1 MSAEKP
7 VTSEGVPQE
16 LDLGHVEPPTQD
28 NMNSLDEAMRAAGI
42 LDPGEEMPETSAAP
56 LSDEK
61 PADQPPADEPPV
73 DEKPADE
80 KPAEEKA
87 PEPSPED
94 VARELEQIDLDAIQ
108 PPADISPRNLV
119 NFDKLRDVARHF
131 KAQASRAAEME
142 QQLAEVQKSP
152 VRVPD
157 EVINELTELRAFRAL
172 YDTENDPEFREMFD
186 AKLQGIEE
194 DVFSILRKN
203 GLPED
208 TEKQLRQI
216 GIDKVS
222 PKWWEESVLD
232 KLSFVDK
239 ERIRKRLAERA
250 DVSES
255 RFKALEEFKSY
266 RDSYAQYREQQQQ
279 AQLQQF
285 EQEIFTHVDQMT
297 EKVPWA
303 RYQEI
308 PPGAKPD
315 EAKRITEHNKTVEE
329 LETRF
334 REALHPQTPQARAEV
349 AAAAVASVKL
359 AESVTDLGSRL
370 QAANE
375 RAEKAEKA
383 LEAVRAAGKAPSARQ
398 GGRKPATESADPNK
412 LSDEDAIEVGLMA
425 AESAMS

>member
-142 QQLAEVQKSP
+142 QQLAEVQKNQAQLP
-152 VRVPD
+152 E
-157 EVINELTELRAFRAL
+157 EVLNELTELRLMRKL
-172 YDTENDPEFREMFD
+172 WDTENDPEFKRQFD
-186 AKLQGIEE
+186 EQIGNIDN
-194 DVFSILRKN
+194 DVLAILRKN

-208 TEKQLRQI
+208 TEKQLRQL
-216 GIDKVS
+216 GLDKVS
-222 PKWWEESVLD
+222 PKWWEDSVLN
-232 KLSFVDK
+232 KLSFVDQ
-239 ERIRKRLAERA
+239 ERVRKRLADRA
-250 DVSES
+250 DLSENRS
-255 RFKALEEFKSY
+255 KTIEKFQADREAY
-266 RDSYAQYREQQQQ
+266 GQYLQNQQEQQQYQ
-279 AQLQQF
+279 AEQQ
-285 EQEIFTHVDQMT
+285 IFTHVDQMT

-334 REALHPQTPQARAEV
+334 REALYPQTPQARAEV

>member
-1 MSAEKP
+1 MPAEKS
-7 VTSEGVPQE
+7 VTSEGVSQD

-28 NMNSLDEAMRAAGI
+28 SMNSLDEAMRAAGI

-61 PADQPPADEPPV
+61 PADEQPL
-73 DEKPADE
+73 DEKPPNSQPDGE

-131 KAQASRAAEME
+131 KAQASRVAEME
-142 QQLAEVQKSP
+142 QQLTEVQKNQAQL
-152 VRVPD
+152 PD
-157 EVINELTELRAFRAL
+157 EVLNEITELRLMRRL
-172 YDTENDPEFREMFD
+172 WDTENDPEFKKQFD
-186 AKLQGIEE
+186 EHIGNIDNEVLA
-194 DVFSILRKN
+194 ILRKN

-208 TEKQLRQI
+208 TEKQMRQL

-222 PKWWEESVLD
+222 PKWWENAVLD
-232 KLSFVDK
+232 KLSFVDQ
-239 ERIRKRLAERA
+239 ERVRKRLAERA
-250 DVSES
+250 DIAENRSRAIEKFQADRES
-255 RFKALEEFKSY
+255 YS
-266 RDSYAQYREQQQQ
+266 QYLQQQQEQQQHQ
-279 AQLQQF
+279 AE
-285 EQEIFTHVDQMT
+285 EQIFTHVDQMT

-303 RYQEI
+303 RYQEV

-315 EAKRITEHNKTVEE
+315 EAKRIEQHNQTVQE

-334 REALHPQTPQARAEV
+334 REALYPQTPQARAEV

-383 LEAVRAAGKAPSARQ
+383 LEAVKNAGKAPSARQ

>member
-28 NMNSLDEAMRAAGI
+28 NINSLDDAMRAAGI
-42 LDPGEEMPETSAAP
+42 LDPGEEMPETPAAP
-56 LSDEK
+56 
-61 PADQPPADEPPV
+61 AN
-73 DEKPADE
+73 EKPADE
-80 KPAEEKA
+80 QPPSGESPSGEPPAGEELPKEKT

-94 VARELEQIDLDAIQ
+94 VARELEQIDLDAIE

-131 KAQASRAAEME
+131 KTQAARVTEME
-142 QQLAEVQKSP
+142 QQLAEVQKTQTQL
-152 VRVPD
+152 PD
-157 EVINELTELRAFRAL
+157 EVLNELTELRLMRRL
-172 YDTENDPEFREMFD
+172 WDTENDPEFKKQFD
-186 AKLQGIEE
+186 EQIGNIDN
-194 DVFSILRKN
+194 DVLAILRKN

-208 TEKQLRQI
+208 TEKQLRQL
-216 GIDKVS
+216 GLDKVS
-222 PKWWEESVLD
+222 PKWWEQSILD
-232 KLSFVDK
+232 KLSFVDQ

-250 DVSES
+250 DLSENRS
-255 RFKALEEFKSY
+255 KTIEKFQADREAY
-266 RDSYAQYREQQQQ
+266 GQYLQNQQQQ
-279 AQLQQF
+279 LQYQT
-285 EQEIFTHVDQMT
+285 EQQIFMHVDQMT

-308 PPGAKPD
+308 PPGAKPED
-315 EAKRITEHNKTVEE
+315 VKKIEQHNKTVEE

-334 REALHPQTPQARAEV
+334 REALYPQTPQARAEV

-359 AESVTDLGSRL
+359 AESVTDLGARL

-383 LEAVRAAGKAPSARQ
+383 LEAVKNAGKAPSARQ
-398 GGRKPATESADPNK
+398 GGRKPATEAPDPNK
-412 LSDEDAIEVGLMA
+412 MSDEDAIEMGLMA